1 MRGPLLEALQV
12 SKSFGGFR
20 VLENVS
26 TSVSRGRLTLLAGPN
41 GSGKT
46 TLLNIL
52 SGVLSPDG
60 GRVLFKGIDVTELP
74 PHERFRLGLAR
85 SFQTPLPFRSLS
97 VLENL
102 LVPLRFYEEEKPLNM
117 LLSRSWIREE
127 EEALERAWKILDLVG
142 LGEVWDKPAGK
153 LSGGQMKLLELAR
166 ALMGEP
172 DVLLLD
178 EPLAGVN
185 PSLARR
191 IMSSLRRLAGEGLGV
206 LFVEHRLDIA
216 LSYADYVYV
225 LHRGVVIA
233 EGSPQEVV
241 GSPCVLSAYLAA
253 G

>member
-1 MRGPLLEALQV
+1 
-12 SKSFGGFR
+12 
-20 VLENVS
+20 
-26 TSVSRGRLTLLAGPN
+26 
-41 GSGKT
+41 
-46 TLLNIL
+46 
-52 SGVLSPDG
+52 
-60 GRVLFKGIDVTELP
+60 
-74 PHERFRLGLAR
+74 
-85 SFQTPLPFRSLS
+85 
-97 VLENL
+97 
-102 LVPLRFYEEEKPLNM
+102 
-117 LLSRSWIREE
+117 
-127 EEALERAWKILDLVG
+127 
-142 LGEVWDKPAGK
+142 PAGK

-241 GSPCVLSAYLAA
+241 GSPRVLSAYLAA